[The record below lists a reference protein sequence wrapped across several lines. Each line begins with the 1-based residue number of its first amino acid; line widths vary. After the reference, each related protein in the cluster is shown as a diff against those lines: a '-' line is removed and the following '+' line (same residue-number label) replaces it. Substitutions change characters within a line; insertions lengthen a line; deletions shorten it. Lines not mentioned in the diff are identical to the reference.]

1 MEEEEKGGQKWKLSK
16 RRSPASLPPCTT
28 MDIEEGE
35 NCERHLQGHT
45 VTDSQETE
53 ESDPEDQDWTGT
65 CVSQRAPSMY
75 SP

>member
-1 MEEEEKGGQKWKLSK
+1 
-16 RRSPASLPPCTT
+16 
-28 MDIEEGE
+28 MDIEEGEGE